1 MISELDIA
9 LRGERTIE
17 WLVSRGA
24 TLISADG
31 EVKIFADLATSA
43 TVVIGRVWFSPMS
56 VEVPAASSEK
66 SDLVFISLAMQG
78 TSRLLGQ
85 NETEAATPPPFFVHN
100 TTEPILIETTEP
112 STRLI
117 FGIRRWKIEAVLG
130 PNYRYTGPRIPN
142 AHLRKV
148 LTSAAMASLDGP
160 IDGDS
165 PTFPAWRTAIESLVI
180 AVVRSSMR
188 KTTAQGATASLLA
201 RAQSIITQQAHNPE
215 FSVVELGHQLG
226 ISQSHLHRVFRE
238 TGTTPARLLR
248 ETRIAL
254 AEDFL
259 GSGTPTIQELKEAAA
274 SSGFRNMRMFRRA
287 TAEETGRV
295 SAE

>member
-9 LRGERTIE
+9 LRGERAIE
-17 WLVSRGA
+17 WLLSRGA

-56 VEVPAASSEK
+56 VEAPAASSEK

-117 FGIRRWKIEAVLG
+117 FGIRRSKIEAVLG
-130 PNYRYTGPRIPN
+130 PNDSYSGPRIPN

-201 RAQSIITQQAHNPE
+201 RAQSIITEQAHNPE
-215 FSVVELGHQLG
+215 FS
-226 ISQSHLHRVFRE
+226 SYK
-238 TGTTPARLLR
+238 T
-248 ETRIAL
+248 
-254 AEDFL
+254 
-259 GSGTPTIQELKEAAA
+259 
-274 SSGFRNMRMFRRA
+274 N
-287 TAEETGRV
+287 
-295 SAE
+295 